1 MLLIDV
7 VLQVHHTL
15 QRRRIWILADEHQVV
30 YMVWPLVV
38 FACCIDP
45 RGVCHTLT
53 DALHA
58 CKNTTNETGGRE
70 QHLSSAKQADRH
82 DIAVVSCRISFFLL
96 FLLAAQPSSATAAA
110 SPVAGCLGQR
120 PDKRISPL
128 PNRQVALAEKPRQRT
143 RLVL

>member
-15 QRRRIWILADEHQVV
+15 QRRRIWILADDHQVV

-38 FACCIDP
+38 LACCNDP

-58 CKNTTNETGGRE
+58 CENTTNETGGRE
-70 QHLSSAKQADRH
+70 QHFSSAKQADRH
-82 DIAVVSCRISFFLL
+82 DIAV
-96 FLLAAQPSSATAAA
+96 
-110 SPVAGCLGQR
+110 
-120 PDKRISPL
+120 
-128 PNRQVALAEKPRQRT
+128 
-143 RLVL
+143 